1 MVVAGA
7 EIPPPPL
14 TKAMANNSHDQRL
27 KPQPAEL
34 IDRNKCV
41 EFQFDGQRVNAH
53 QGDTVA
59 SALHAAGVSILSRGF
74 KYHRPRGL
82 LCGVGRCPNCLV
94 NVDGVPNVRA
104 CTQQVRQAM
113 NVQHQNAWPSL
124 NLDFLSVLDRLQWL
138 MPVGFYY
145 KAFHRP
151 KFIWGLAQRVIRRI
165 GGLGT
170 IDIDADSVTNYRHR
184 YQHSDV
190 AVVGGGPA
198 GLAAALTAAE
208 QGVGVTLVDDQPELG
223 GHLLFN
229 SRNLRGLPDL
239 VDGSGPEVA
248 NRLIQRVTKSP
259 HIEVLSGATVF
270 AHYQDNLLTILH
282 GDELVKLR
290 ARGVVLATGAY
301 EVPLQ
306 FQNNDLPGIMLA
318 TAAQRLIHLYAVKP
332 GNTAVVATVNDQ
344 GYQAALDLLN
354 AGVDVAAVVDVRPTF
369 SHGLEAATALISRGV
384 PLLAGHAI
392 THATGKKRVRAVVV
406 ASQNAGSPDGS
417 ARRIACD
424 LVCMA
429 GGFQPANSLLQHAGG
444 SLDYDEKS
452 SEGIPHDLP
461 NGVYVAGEVAGVHN
475 LASTLLQGRLAGLEA
490 ARLVS
495 GPGSIQ
501 EEIGR
506 VRQRLNGLKAEPG
519 SIPPSPVSAAPVS
532 APTESQV
539 KKNFVCFCEDV
550 TVKDVAQAIQE
561 GFEDIQMLKRYCT
574 ATMGPCQGKMCL
586 KALVGLCAQ
595 HTGRTISE
603 TGGTTAR
610 PPVQPIPLA
619 ALAGPSHMAVKRTP
633 MDQSH
638 RDLGASMVD
647 LGPWQRAHS
656 YGSPQEECLAVR
668 QRVGIIDVT
677 TLGKL
682 EVTGRDAGVLLDRVY
697 THHFSNL
704 RVGRIRYGL
713 LCADNSTIMDD
724 GTVTKLAEDRYFVT
738 TTTGNV
744 DLIEEWFKWWQAG
757 TGSCAH
763 ITNVTSAYAAVNVA
777 GPRARDTLSKL
788 TDVDLSEQS
797 FRYMRSAQGDVA
809 GVPAMLLR
817 IGFVGETGWEIHVP
831 AEYGQHIW
839 ETIMEAGKEFGIAP
853 FGLEAQR
860 ILRLEKKHVIVGQD
874 TDADSNPLD
883 SGMDWVVRFDKEDFI
898 GREGLKLA
906 SERIPRNKLVGFIMQ
921 DGQVPEDGVPVVSG
935 YKPIG
940 KVTSARLS
948 PTMNKGFGLAWVPAE
963 LAQDGTQISVLV
975 NGEPRPAQVTLQPFY
990 DPEGERLRQ

>member
-1 MVVAGA
+1 
-7 EIPPPPL
+7 
-14 TKAMANNSHDQRL
+14 MARTVHGQRL
-27 KPQPAEL
+27 APQPTEL
-34 IDRNKCV
+34 IDRNQNM
-41 EFQFDGQRVNAH
+41 EFQFDGRRVNAH

-74 KYHRPRGL
+74 KYHRPRGF
-82 LCGVGRCPNCLV
+82 LCGAGRCPNCLV

-104 CTQQVRQAM
+104 CTQPVRQAM
-113 NVQHQNAWPSL
+113 NVRHQNAWPSL

-151 KFIWGLAQRVIRRI
+151 KFLWGLAQRVIRRV

-170 IDIDADSVTNYRHR
+170 IDIDADPVTTYRHR
-184 YQHSDV
+184 YHHSDV
-190 AVVGGGPA
+190 VVVGGGPA
-198 GLAAALTAAE
+198 GLAAALGAAE
-208 QGVGVTLVDDQPELG
+208 QGVGVTLVDDQPALG

-229 SRNLRGLPDL
+229 SRHFGSINLSGLPDL

-248 NRLIQRVTKSP
+248 SRLVQQVIESAN
-259 HIEVLSGATVF
+259 IEVISGATVF
-270 AHYQDNLLTILH
+270 AQYQDNLLPILH

-290 ARGVVLATGAY
+290 AKSVVLATGTY

-318 TAAQRLIHLYAVKP
+318 TAAQRLIHLYGVKP

-344 GYQAALDLLN
+344 GYQVALELLN
-354 AGVDVAAVVDVRPTF
+354 SGVDMAAVVDVRPTY

-384 PLLAGHAI
+384 PLLTGHAI
-392 THATGKKRVRAVVV
+392 THATGKNRVRAVVV
-406 ASQNAGSPDGS
+406 ARQNARNPDSSVSP
-417 ARRIACD
+417 ITCD

-429 GGFQPANSLLQHAGG
+429 GDFQPANALLQHAGG
-444 SLDYDEKS
+444 SLNYNEKS
-452 SEGIPHDLP
+452 GEGIPHDLP
-461 NGVYVAGEVAGVHN
+461 NGVYVAGEVTGVHD
-475 LASTLLQGRLAGLEA
+475 LASSLLQGRLAGLEA
-490 ARLVS
+490 ASLVS
-495 GPGSIQ
+495 DPGSIQ

-506 VRQRLNGLKAEPG
+506 VQQRLNASETESGI
-519 SIPPSPVSAAPVS
+519 IPSSPVSAPPVA
-532 APTESQV
+532 APTESQG

-550 TVKDVAQAIQE
+550 TVKDISQAIEE
-561 GFEDIQMLKRYCT
+561 GFEDIQMLKRYST

-595 HTGRTISE
+595 YTGRTIGD

-610 PPVQPIPLA
+610 PPVQPVPLA

-633 MDQSH
+633 MDQNH
-638 RDLGASMVD
+638 RELGASMVD

-682 EVTGRDAGVLLDRVY
+682 EVTGRDAGALLDKVY

-713 LCADNSTIMDD
+713 LCSDNSTIMDD
-724 GTVTKLAEDRYFVT
+724 GTVTRLAEDRYFVT

-744 DLIEEWFKWWQAG
+744 DLIEEWFNWWQAG

-763 ITNVTSAYAAVNVA
+763 VTNVTSAYAAVNVA
-777 GPRARDTLSKL
+777 GPRARDTLTKL

-797 FRYMRSAQGDVA
+797 FRYMRSTQGDVA
-809 GVPAMLLR
+809 GVPAILLR

-839 ETIMEAGKEFGIAP
+839 ETIMEAGSEFGIAP

-860 ILRLEKKHVIVGQD
+860 ILRLEKMHVIVGQD
-874 TDADSNPLD
+874 TDAVSNPLD
-883 SGMDWVVRFDKEDFI
+883 IGMDWVVRFDKEDFI

-906 SERIPRNKLVGFIMQ
+906 SERGPRNKLVGFIMQ
-921 DGQVPEDGVPVVSG
+921 NGQVPEDGVPVVSG
-935 YKPIG
+935 GKPIG
-940 KVTSARLS
+940 KVTSARFS
-948 PTMNKGFGLAWVPAE
+948 PTMHKGFGLAWVPAE
-963 LAQDGTQISVLV
+963 LAQDGTQISILV
-975 NGEPRPAQVTLQPFY
+975 NGKPRPAHVTLQPFY

>member
-1 MVVAGA
+1 MAG
-7 EIPPPPL
+7 
-14 TKAMANNSHDQRL
+14 KYQNQRL
-27 KPQPAEL
+27 KPQPTEL
-34 IDRNKCV
+34 IDRNKWV
-41 EFQFDGQRVNAH
+41 EFRFDGQRFHAH
-53 QGDTVA
+53 QGDTIA

-82 LCGVGRCPNCLV
+82 LCGAGRCPNCLV

-104 CTQQVRQAM
+104 CTQRVREAM
-113 NVQHQNAWPSL
+113 NVRHQNAWPSL

-151 KFIWGLAQRVIRRI
+151 KFLWSLAQRVIRRVS
-165 GGLGT
+165 GLGT
-170 IDIDADSVTNYRHR
+170 IDIAADPVTNYRHR
-184 YQHSDV
+184 YHHADV

-198 GLAAALTAAE
+198 GLAAALASAE
-208 QGVGVTLVDDQPELG
+208 QGAKVTLVDDQPELG
-223 GHLLFN
+223 GHWLFEPRKLN
-229 SRNLRGLPDL
+229 GLPDL

-248 NRLIQRVTKSP
+248 NRLDQRVKESP
-259 HIEVLSGATVF
+259 NIEVLSGATVF
-270 AHYQDNLLTILH
+270 AHYQDNLLTVLH

-318 TAAQRLIHLYAVKP
+318 TAAQRLIHLYGVKP
-332 GNTAVVATVNDQ
+332 GNTAVVATINDH
-344 GYQAALDLLN
+344 GYQTAVDLRN
-354 AGVDVAAVVDVRPTF
+354 AGVEVAAVVDVRPTF
-369 SHGLEAATALISRGV
+369 SHGLEAATTLISLGV

-392 THATGKKRVRAVVV
+392 THATGKKRVKAVDV
-406 ASQNAGSPDGS
+406 ARQNAGRPEGS
-417 ARRIACD
+417 TRRITCD

-429 GGFQPANSLLQHAGG
+429 GGFQPANALLQHAGG
-444 SLDYDEKS
+444 SLDYDEKTG
-452 SEGIPHDLP
+452 EGIPRDLP
-461 NGVYVAGEVAGVHN
+461 NGVYVAGEVTGVHD
-475 LASTLLQGRLAGLEA
+475 LASSLLQGRLAGLEA
-490 ARLVS
+490 ASLVS
-495 GPGSIQ
+495 GPGSNQ

-506 VRQRLNGLKAEPG
+506 VRQRLNGLEAGPG
-519 SIPPSPVSAAPVS
+519 IIPSSPVSAPSVAAPD
-532 APTESQV
+532 ESQG

-550 TVKDVAQAIQE
+550 TVKDIAQAIEE

-586 KALVGLCAQ
+586 KALAGLCAE
-595 HTGRTISE
+595 HTGRTMSD

-610 PPVQPIPLA
+610 PPVQPVPLA
-619 ALAGPSHMAVKRTP
+619 ALSGPSYMPVKRTP
-633 MDQSH
+633 MDQNH

-682 EVTGRDAGVLLDRVY
+682 EVTGRDAGVLLDKVY

-713 LCADNSTIMDD
+713 LCNDNSTIMDD
-724 GTVTKLAEDRYFVT
+724 GTVTRLAEDRYFVT

-763 ITNVTSAYAAVNVA
+763 VTNVTSAYAAVNVA

-797 FRYMRSAQGDVA
+797 FRYMRSAQGAVA
-809 GVPAMLLR
+809 GVPAIFLR

-831 AEYGQHIW
+831 AEYGQHVW
-839 ETIMEAGKEFGIAP
+839 ETIMEAGREFGIAP

-874 TDADSNPLD
+874 TDAVSNPLD
-883 SGMDWVVRFDKEDFI
+883 SGMDWVVRFDKEDFV

-906 SERIPRNKLVGFIMQ
+906 SERGLRNKLVGFVMR

-935 YKPIG
+935 DKPIG
-940 KVTSARLS
+940 KVTSARFS

-975 NGEPRPAQVTLQPFY
+975 NGKPRPAQVTLQPFY
-990 DPEGERLRQ
+990 DPDGERLRQ